1 MMVVQSAPASAG
13 ALCTGG
19 VTGASFSGFPS
30 PDSRRMP
37 AEDGPLTA
45 IARRYLATFER
56 GASFDELTQFF
67 TDDCVFD
74 EYPNRFTPNGATR
87 DLEGARAAAAR
98 GAAIMQSQRYDVD
111 TAVEQGNV
119 VALEV
124 RWTGTLSTDVLTLK
138 AGDEMKAR
146 FGVFLTFRDGRIAH
160 SRNYDCFE
168 PW

>member
-1 MMVVQSAPASAG
+1 
-13 ALCTGG
+13 
-19 VTGASFSGFPS
+19 
-30 PDSRRMP
+30 MP
-37 AEDGPLTA
+37 TEEGPLTA
-45 IARRYLATFER
+45 IARRYLASIER

-67 TDDCVFD
+67 TEDAVFD
-74 EYPNRFTPNGATR
+74 EYPNGFTPNGATR
-87 DLEGARAAAAR
+87 DLAGARAAAAR
-98 GAAIMQSQRYDVD
+98 GAAIMKAQRYEVD
-111 TAVEQGNV
+111 TAIEQGNV

-124 RWTGTLSTDVLTLK
+124 RWTGTLSTAVLTLA